1 MDARISPAKVV
12 VVEDD
17 PRMARSLERYL
28 RRDGHRVTRVSNGPL
43 LRQVCRE
50 QGADLVLL
58 DLNLGNEDGLDLA
71 QDLLRSTRA
80 AVIIVSGRTDVR
92 DRVTGLDAG
101 ADDYVT
107 KPFAP
112 DELLARVRAVLRR
125 HSLMP
130 LPDVT
135 ARVGPYRLDWDDMS
149 LTREDGRGTQVR
161 VTETQARILMRLMQS
176 PGRTVARDA
185 LCSREVKQTEDRS
198 VDVHVANIRRKL
210 RESGIDDLLIYP
222 VRGLG
227 YRIHLR
233 GARVDDPE

>member
-1 MDARISPAKVV
+1 MDSRVKQAKVI

-17 PRMARSLERYL
+17 VRMARAIERHL
-28 RRDGHRVTRVSNGPL
+28 RRDGHLVTRVSSGPV

-58 DLNLGNEDGLDLA
+58 DLNLGSEDGLDLA
-71 QDLLRSTRA
+71 RDLLRTTSA
-80 AVIIVSGRTDVR
+80 AVIIVSGRADLQ

-130 LPDVT
+130 SPAAT
-135 ARVGPYRLDWDDMS
+135 ASIGPYRLTWEEMTLTSEDD
-149 LTREDGRGTQVR
+149 RDIRIR
-161 VTETQARILMRLMQS
+161 FTETQARILMMLMQS
-176 PGRTVARDA
+176 PRRTVTRET
-185 LCSREVKQTEDRS
+185 LCSRGVKAAEDRS

-210 RESGIDDLLIYP
+210 RESGVDDLLIWP

-233 GARVDDPE
+233 GARVTEPE